1 MNVPVTHMKRSHHRQ
16 ITMKEVLKLD
26 SYVLVTPRVTPKI
39 TKNVLC
45 EFYLAKADDGATM

>member
-1 MNVPVTHMKRSHHRQ
+1 MNALVTLMKLSHHRQ
-16 ITMKEVLKLD
+16 ITMKVVLKLD